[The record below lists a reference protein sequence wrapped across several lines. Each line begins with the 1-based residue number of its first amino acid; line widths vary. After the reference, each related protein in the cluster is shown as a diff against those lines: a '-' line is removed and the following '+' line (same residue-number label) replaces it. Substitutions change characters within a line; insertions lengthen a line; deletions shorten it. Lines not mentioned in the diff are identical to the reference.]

1 MVDNKGPNPVAKE
14 MINTE
19 SIKAM
24 YKHFDKNRSLEFAF
38 NSKTMTL
45 NVEKP
50 NKIGITHDRN

>member
-38 NSKTMTL
+38 NSKTSKFCY
-45 NVEKP
+45 N
-50 NKIGITHDRN
+50 